1 MSITYYHGTN
11 NAERII
17 NLLVG
22 NETISKAFHLTP
34 DLSVARNYGK
44 VVVKVELEGEIEGAH
59 VGIINKD
66 GNFNKNV
73 GNGIEIVVSG
83 PKAIASL
90 YHNMVDA
97 SVMH

>member
-34 DLSVARNYGK
+34 DLTVARNYGK
-44 VVVKVELEGEIEGAH
+44 VV
-59 VGIINKD
+59 
-66 GNFNKNV
+66 V